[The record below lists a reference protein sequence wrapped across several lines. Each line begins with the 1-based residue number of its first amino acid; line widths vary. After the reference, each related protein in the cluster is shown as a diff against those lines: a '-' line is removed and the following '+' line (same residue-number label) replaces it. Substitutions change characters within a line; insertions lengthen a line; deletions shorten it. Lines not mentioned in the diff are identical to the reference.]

1 MFGMGTGG
9 TLSLW
14 SPKAGESFALTLTG
28 NRKLPA
34 EWKVFCARSE
44 FYGQA
49 ERAISTGK
57 LNVLL
62 RLHIR
67 PIKLVVFQCPS
78 YLSVGRSHLGEG
90 FALICIQRLSRPKF
104 ATQLCHWRDNWITR
118 GSSTP
123 VLSY

>member
-9 TLSLW
+9 TLSLG
-14 SPKAGESFALTLTG
+14 SPKAGLSFELVLTG
-28 NRKLPA
+28 NPLICLHCCMVRGKFYA
-34 EWKVFCARSE
+34 WSK

-67 PIKLVVFQCPS
+67 PINVVVYHGPS
-78 YLSVGRSHLGEG
+78 YLSIGRSHLEEG
-90 FALICIQRLSRPKF
+90 FALICLQRLS
-104 ATQLCHWRDNWITR
+104 
-118 GSSTP
+118 
-123 VLSY
+123 